1 MTEKCVTIPEN
12 ELAELI
18 HDRTELAT
26 MLSNL
31 IAMWK
36 HEEKQK
42 QHHRPYLHIRKETE
56 KLCNTYL
63 KRIAEMNERMS
74 CDLHTSSGTGRC
86 CNIVKPDFVPKDQ
99 AYKAVDVLVNDILS
113 LMKYL
118 RIYDNMIDF
127 MLTGIEIKE
136 LKEKVDLFMCERE
149 AEILDRCENHW
160 KEFTDDLED

>member
-12 ELAELI
+12 ELATLV

-36 HEEKQK
+36 YEEKLK
-42 QHHRPYLHIRKETE
+42 QHHRPYLHVRKEMG
-56 KLCNTYL
+56 KFCDTYL
-63 KRIAEMNERMS
+63 QQLSEMKRDMENG
-74 CDLHTSSGTGRC
+74 LHIRPTECASEISPKDC
-86 CNIVKPDFVPKDQ
+86 VPKDQ

-113 LMKYL
+113 LMEYL
-118 RIYDNMIDF
+118 RIYDYMVDM
-127 MLTGIEIKE
+127 MLTGIDMKE
-136 LKEKVDLFMCERE
+136 TKGKVDLFVCERKS
-149 AEILDRCENHW
+149 EIIDRCEKHW